1 MTQLTNTGF
10 YAIELTPLGDLFKNI
25 RVMPADDKWTVPY
38 LKYSY
43 RSIYH
48 TKNFKKDFYCGEEE
62 PIEVPGSWSF
72 IGTSGSEED
81 CAKVVEYD
89 ELSEGYEHYM
99 SDEEA
104 RRHDRIDLL
113 PTAHASFRSLLK
125 SKGLDPSKR
134 YAILK
139 QG

>member
-10 YAIELTPLGDLFKNI
+10 YAFELTPLGDLFKNI
-25 RVMPADDKWTVPY
+25 RVMPADNKWTVPY

-43 RSIYH
+43 RGIYH
-48 TKNFKKDFYCGEEE
+48 TKNFKKDFYCGEED
-62 PIEVPGSWSF
+62 PIELPGSWSF
-72 IGTSGSEED
+72 IGTSDSEDD
-81 CAKVVEYD
+81 CKKVFRYDQHPILDYIIEYMD
-89 ELSEGYEHYM
+89 YSKNLENC
-99 SDEEA
+99 DT
-104 RRHDRIDLL
+104 D
-113 PTAHASFRSLLK
+113 TALESFQSLLK

>member
-25 RVMPADDKWTVPY
+25 RVMPADNKWTVPY

-48 TKNFKKDFYCGEEE
+48 TKNFKKDFYCGEED
-62 PIEVPGSWSF
+62 PIELPGSWSF
-72 IGTSGSEED
+72 IGTSESEDD
-81 CAKVVEYD
+81 CAKVVEAPQWSKYFENAQHPNYKD
-89 ELSEGYEHYM
+89 YVDNVY
-99 SDEEA
+99 
-104 RRHDRIDLL
+104 RHAAALE
-113 PTAHASFRSLLK
+113 SFQSLLK